1 MGFFYSW
8 LLCPCIYFGFLLLW
22 ETYWGISRTPW
33 NSLKNPWNFKPINPC
48 LDMQLPWNTYPNP
61 CLEIQGFSRSTSFSP
76 WNFSVTLN
84 LENPWNFFDRSPWPW
99 KNLEFQ
105 GQFQGTLKF
114 KAMIVLPKGVL
125 FSSHSSLS
133 KKDQFAPLRCH
144 SQLIE
149 EFDQFLFHR
158 MCEYQCSLTTI
169 SYFQRML
176 VSSW

>member
-114 KAMIVLPKGVL
+114 KAMIVLPSQNALKNL
-125 FSSHSSLS
+125 DLTLS
-133 KKDQFAPLRCH
+133 R
-144 SQLIE
+144 
-149 EFDQFLFHR
+149 
-158 MCEYQCSLTTI
+158 SLTGPKIDIKWNQNT
-169 SYFQRML
+169 FQ
-176 VSSW
+176 